1 MPGYGLRVPRLLLL
15 TALALLTA
23 CGPRVAPV
31 PEAARGQIPRT
42 APTAPWQGR
51 GRLELVAPGKRIS
64 CGTIVRGLG
73 DGSAR
78 IVFLS
83 DEGLLLADLSLKPG
97 AWEVITAIPDL
108 KDALPHL
115 GRLAAQAFA
124 AAPMEERQWQD
135 DTIAAKAGD
144 QVRWYGGDPVLL
156 RAVTGGGLDLL
167 LEDWRM
173 LGTDLVPCE
182 VRGEG
187 PFGITIRI
195 HLDPLSLKMGS
206 TGASSPRP

>member
-1 MPGYGLRVPRLLLL
+1 MRSYGSNVLRTLLLI
-15 TALALLTA
+15 ALVVLTA

-31 PEAARGQIPRT
+31 PESARGQTPRM
-42 APTAPWQGR
+42 APTSPWQGR

-64 CGTIVRGLG
+64 CGAIVRGLG

-78 IVFLS
+78 VAFIS

-97 AWEVITAIPDL
+97 SWEAITAIADL

-124 AAPMEERQWQD
+124 AAPTEERQWQD
-135 DTIAAKAGD
+135 DAIAAKAGK

-173 LGTDLVPCE
+173 VGTELVPCE

-195 HLDPLSLKMGS
+195 RLDPTSLKLGKL
-206 TGASSPRP
+206 AP

>member
-1 MPGYGLRVPRLLLL
+1 MRSYGSDVLRPLLLI
-15 TALALLTA
+15 ALALLTA

-31 PEAARGQIPRT
+31 PESARGQTPRT
-42 APTAPWQGR
+42 APTSPWQGR

-64 CGTIVRGLG
+64 CGAIVRGLG

-78 IVFLS
+78 VAFIS

-97 AWEVITAIPDL
+97 AWETITAIADL

-124 AAPMEERQWQD
+124 AAPMEERHWQD
-135 DTIAAKAGD
+135 NAIAASAGD

-173 LGTDLVPCE
+173 LGTELVPCE

-195 HLDPLSLKMGS
+195 RLDPLSLKMGS

>member
-1 MPGYGLRVPRLLLL
+1 VRRRLPLLVL
-15 TALALLTA
+15 ALALLGA

-31 PEAARGQIPRT
+31 PEAARGQVPRA
-42 APTAPWQGR
+42 APGAAWQGR
-51 GRLELVAPGKRIS
+51 GRLELVFPGKRIS
-64 CGTIVRGLG
+64 CGAIVRGLG

-78 IVFLS
+78 VAFLS

-115 GRLAAQAFA
+115 GRLAAQAYA
-124 AAPMEERQWQD
+124 AAPMEERRWEAD
-135 DTIAAKAGD
+135 AIAASAGD

-167 LEDWRM
+167 LEDWRL
-173 LGTDLVPCE
+173 LGPDLVPCE

-195 HLDPLSLKMGS
+195 HLDAASLKPGK
-206 TGASSPRP
+206 